1 MEQGGGGSVRR
12 RVPDRDAVCAQP
24 GVDRFERLARGRI
37 EHGRVA
43 VVQVI
48 LEGRAVAIGGAR
60 VGACLEEFQ
69 HRSRIVDQ
77 GGLVQRRGAA
87 AVVRIEPRAGLE
99 RSEEQTSEIQSLMR
113 ISYAVFCLKK
123 KNKQHTLTTY

>member
-69 HRSRIVDQ
+69 HRSR
-77 GGLVQRRGAA
+77 
-87 AVVRIEPRAGLE
+87 
-99 RSEEQTSEIQSLMR
+99 RSEEHTSELQSLMR

-123 KNKQHTLTTY
+123 KTKTQQIANQTNNKNI

>member
-69 HRSRIVDQ
+69 HRRRIVDQ
-77 GGLVQRRGAA
+77 GGRVPRRGAA
-87 AVVRIEPRAGLE
+87 AVVRIEPTAGLE
-99 RSEEQTSEIQSLMR
+99 QAGDEGGEGGGGG
-113 ISYAVFCLKK
+113 
-123 KNKQHTLTTY
+123 